1 MDRCAIK
8 VTIVSFILHCNYNFN
23 CNSETTMPKTSWK
36 ALKTADS
43 AFSNILWMFLLKFNY
58 TDFGGQTGS
67 SMQDQMLRLPGH

>member
-36 ALKTADS
+36 AIKTADS
-43 AFSNILWMFLLKFNY
+43 AFSKHFMDVLVKV
-58 TDFGGQTGS
+58 
-67 SMQDQMLRLPGH
+67 